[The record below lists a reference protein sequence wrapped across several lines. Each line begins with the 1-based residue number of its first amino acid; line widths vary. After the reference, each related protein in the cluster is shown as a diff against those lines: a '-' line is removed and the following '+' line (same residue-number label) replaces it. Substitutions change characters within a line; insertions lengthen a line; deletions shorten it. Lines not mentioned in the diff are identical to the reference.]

1 MSTIAIK
8 EQRYGELVSRETIEA
23 IVQAIGENFR
33 PEKILVF
40 GSYAWGG
47 ATSDSDLDL
56 LIVMDTDLPKHKR
69 AVPMRLLFKPAP
81 CAMDILV
88 YTPEEVARW
97 DGTPNHL
104 ITEVMRRGKT
114 VYER

>member
-8 EQRYGELVSRETIEA
+8 EQCSGELLSRETIGA
-23 IVQAIGENFR
+23 IVQAIAENFR
-33 PEKILVF
+33 PEKILLF

-47 ATSDSDLDL
+47 ATPDSDLDL
-56 LIVMDTDLPKHKR
+56 LVVMQTDLPKHKR
-69 AVPMRLLFKPAP
+69 AVPIRLLFRPAP

-88 YTPEEVARW
+88 YRPEEVARW

-104 ITEVMRRGKT
+104 ITEVLRRGQT